1 MFNKYQRDQQ
11 VKRVAEM
18 QKRRIV
24 SGYLQDEMFET
35 SPSVQR
41 MISKSPNRAS
51 LNEPSAPLSP
61 KEDTMENSQSYQL

>member
-41 MISKSPNRAS
+41 IISRSPNRAALIES
-51 LNEPSAPLSP
+51 SAPLSP
-61 KEDTMENSQSYQL
+61 KEDNLVDA